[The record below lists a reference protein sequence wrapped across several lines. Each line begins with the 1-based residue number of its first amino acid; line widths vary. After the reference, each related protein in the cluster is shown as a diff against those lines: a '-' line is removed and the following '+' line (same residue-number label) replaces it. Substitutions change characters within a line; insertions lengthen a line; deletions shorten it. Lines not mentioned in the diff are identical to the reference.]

1 MPLSM
6 WTRSSTS
13 SIIQQYSGTRLG
25 IKKSSSKFS
34 DIFQEVTEHVSLSC
48 TGAEFTSLIKS
59 KSNLEIVYTRENSF
73 SWEQSK
79 ISPCDLLTRTFVFQ
93 HSLRTGS
100 LSQSKTD
107 ISEQLQLLKE
117 LQLKIAGKLLRS
129 QIPHNV
135 PLLVASGLILKF
147 PIFLQCGQCP
157 GFNCCHKLPSAFGP
171 YLLIYSYTF

>member
-1 MPLSM
+1 
-6 WTRSSTS
+6 
-13 SIIQQYSGTRLG
+13 LG
-25 IKKSSSKFS
+25 VKKSSSKFS
-34 DIFQEVTEHVSLSC
+34 DIFQKVTEHVSVSC

-135 PLLVASGLILKF
+135 PLLVASGLVLKF

-157 GFNCCHKLPSAFGP
+157 GFNCCHKLQSAFGP